1 MAAQEYRNV
10 IEHRELAGVVVFA
23 IVGVVLV
30 GLAPPKQSTGEDV
43 GVPTYANHQPIV
55 RHRPHC

>member
-10 IEHRELAGVVVFA
+10 IARQELVGVVVFA

-30 GLAPPKQSTGEDV
+30 ALAPAKHPVEKAAAVDSSAGGAAARRRE
-43 GVPTYANHQPIV
+43 
-55 RHRPHC
+55 

>member
-10 IEHRELAGVVVFA
+10 IERWELAGVVVFA

-30 GLAPPKQSTGEDV
+30 ALAPAKHPVESI
-43 GVPTYANHQPIV
+43 GVIATEN
-55 RHRPHC
+55 

>member
-10 IEHRELAGVVVFA
+10 IQRQELVGVVVFA

-30 GLAPPKQSTGEDV
+30 ALAPAK
-43 GVPTYANHQPIV
+43 
-55 RHRPHC
+55 RPLQKVSAVTA